1 MGSWSSLLLAKLWL
15 KLIQQKRFLCNFVE
29 VFHQTT
35 AISEIFLRA
44 IRIHNFQ
51 FSPLE
56 YTLSKIVC
64 SKWTENQ
71 IFLKTSFVKFYSVYP
86 GMKRLWWNDSYCLHD
101 FAEMKFHLGTNSF
114 LTYVLLSK
122 CLNIMKVWT

>member
-1 MGSWSSLLLAKLWL
+1 MSSWLSLLLAKLWL

-71 IFLKTSFVKFYSVYP
+71 IFLKTSFVKFYSVYTWNFIL
-86 GMKRLWWNDSYCLHD
+86 GWNDYGEMTLTVYMILPRWNFISGRTHFWRMYC
-101 FAEMKFHLGTNSF
+101 FPN
-114 LTYVLLSK
+114 
-122 CLNIMKVWT
+122 VWT

>member
-71 IFLKTSFVKFYSVYP
+71 IFLKTSFVKFYSVYTWNFIL
-86 GMKRLWWNDSYCLHD
+86 GWNDYGEMTLTVYMILPRWNFISGQTHFWRMYC
-101 FAEMKFHLGTNSF
+101 FPN
-114 LTYVLLSK
+114 
-122 CLNIMKVWT
+122 VWT